1 MKGLRKHSRLFLV
14 GSVGYSLV
22 EIGWRRRT
30 HWTMAAAGGLCF
42 SLLYG
47 LCGKMAGCSR
57 WEKSVA
63 GSTMITGVEFLAGC
77 LMNRRLGWGV

>member
-30 HWTMAAAGGLCF
+30 HWTMAAAEDCAFPCSMVCAERWQGAAGG
-42 SLLYG
+42 
-47 LCGKMAGCSR
+47 KNPWPEAP
-57 WEKSVA
+57 
-63 GSTMITGVEFLAGC
+63 
-77 LMNRRLGWGV
+77 